1 MMSNTAKSF
10 DFLSI
15 NLSILCNYLDGLI
28 KLFLEL
34 YLTKFLD
41 IHNRSFCIMCIIII
55 IIIIIITI
63 CNITNYY
70 DLKCS

>member
-10 DFLSI
+10 DFLPI
-15 NLSILCNYLDGLI
+15 NLSILCNYLDDPI

-41 IHNRSFCIMCIIII
+41 IHNRFFLYIIII
-55 IIIIIITI
+55 IIY
-63 CNITNYY
+63 NITNYY
-70 DLKCS
+70 NLKCS